1 MQLAGPEFPDQGLTA
16 GPSRE
21 SLDPNTR
28 LPGAPDPRWICGFPQ
43 KVATGKNELKYIP
56 QVAFDTHSPPP
67 HAPTPIPPTRAP
79 PGAPWLKSSTCL

>member
-1 MQLAGPEFPDQGLTA
+1 MQLAGPEFPDQGLTV

-28 LPGAPDPRWICGFPQ
+28 LPGAPDPRLICGFPQ

-56 QVAFDTHSPPP
+56 QVAFETHSPHPPTPCPHPHPP
-67 HAPTPIPPTRAP
+67 HLHPAWCSLAE
-79 PGAPWLKSSTCL
+79 K